1 MNSSYVRKEIKMDFN
16 SLLYP
21 YSSRK
26 SVVYANHGMVCTSQS
41 LAAQSGLRIMQEGG
55 NAIDAA
61 IATAICLTL
70 LEPTGNGL
78 GSDAFALVWVK
89 DKLYGLNGSG
99 YAPKNLNAS
108 ALQAKGIKDAMPDRG
123 WEAVTV
129 PGAPSAWATL
139 HKRFGRLPFA
149 QLFAP
154 AIEYAENGFPI
165 SPIIAESWAKGFAI
179 FKKRDTD
186 PAFKGWFDLFAPN
199 GKTPVVGELVKMPI
213 FAQTFRLLA
222 KSHCESYYRGEIAEE
237 IIKFSDATGGYFSK
251 EDFTDYQAQWV
262 DPISVNYRGYD
273 VWEIPPN
280 GHGIVALMALQILNG
295 FSFAERETVSTY
307 HKQIE
312 AIKLAFTDGKKY
324 VADARYMKTKVKDM
338 LSEEYAAKRRE
349 LISEKALQPSAGT
362 PFSGGTVYL
371 CTADNE
377 GNMVSFIQSN
387 YKGFGSGIVIPKY
400 AISLNDR
407 ASGFSLDPA
416 SDDCLLPGKKPYHTI
431 IPGFLTKAGKAIG
444 PFGVMGGFM
453 QPQGH
458 VQVITNAIDFM
469 LNPQAALDA
478 PRWQWT
484 NDKRI
489 EVEPSV
495 PEHIIEGLR
504 KKGHEIVITKDQAEF
519 GRGQI
524 IWRTSEG
531 VLAGATEPRADGTV
545 AAW

>member
-1 MNSSYVRKEIKMDFN
+1 MDFN

-21 YSSRK
+21 YPSRK
-26 SVVYANHGMVCTSQS
+26 SVVYANHGMVCTSQN
-41 LAAQSGLRIMQEGG
+41 LAAQAGLRIMQEGG

-70 LEPTGNGL
+70 VEPTGNGL

-99 YAPKNLNAS
+99 YAPQKLNAS
-108 ALQAKGIKDAMPDRG
+108 VLEAKGIKDVMPNRG

-139 HKRFGRLPFA
+139 HKRFGRLPFTK
-149 QLFAP
+149 LFAP
-154 AIEYAENGFPI
+154 AIEYAEKGFPI
-165 SPIIAESWAKGFAI
+165 SPVIAEFWAKGLDI
-179 FKKRDTD
+179 FKKYETD
-186 PAFKGWFDLFAPN
+186 PAFRGWFDLFAPN
-199 GKTPVVGELVKMPI
+199 GKVPVAGELVKMPT
-213 FAQTFRLLA
+213 FAKTFRLLA
-222 KSHCESYYRGEIAEE
+222 ESYCESYYRGEIAEE
-237 IIKFSDATGGYFSK
+237 IIKFSDTTGGYFSK
-251 EDFTDYQAQWV
+251 EDLAEYQAQWV

-280 GHGIVALMALQILNG
+280 GHGIVALMALKILNG
-295 FSFAERETVSTY
+295 FSFEERETVSTY

-338 LSEEYAAKRRE
+338 LSEEYAATRRA
-349 LISEKALQPSAGT
+349 LIGNEALKPLPGT

-387 YKGFGSGIVIPKY
+387 FQGFGSGIVVPKY

-407 ASGFSLDPA
+407 ASGFSLDPT
-416 SDDCLLPGKKPYHTI
+416 SDDYILPGKKPYHTI
-431 IPGFLTKAGKAIG
+431 IPGFLTKDGEAVG

-458 VQVITNAIDFM
+458 VQVITNTIDFM
-469 LNPQAALDA
+469 MNPQAALDA

-484 NDKRI
+484 NGKRI
-489 EVEPSV
+489 EMESSI
-495 PEHIIEGLR
+495 PENIVKGLR
-504 KKGHEIVITKDQAEF
+504 KKGHEVVITEDSSGF

-524 IWRTSEG
+524 IWRKSKN
-531 VLAGATEPRADGTV
+531 VLVGATEPRADGTV

>member
-1 MNSSYVRKEIKMDFN
+1 
-16 SLLYP
+16 
-21 YSSRK
+21 
-26 SVVYANHGMVCTSQS
+26 VVYANHGMVCTSQS
-41 LAAQSGLRIMQEGG
+41 LAAQAGLRIMQEGG

-61 IATAICLTL
+61 IATAISLTL

-99 YAPKNLNAS
+99 YAPQKLNAS
-108 ALQAKGIKDAMPDRG
+108 SLKTKGIKDAMPDRG

-165 SPIIAESWAKGFAI
+165 SPVIAEFWAKGLDI
-179 FKKRDTD
+179 FKKYETD

-199 GKTPVVGELVKMPI
+199 GKVPVAGELVKMPI
-213 FAQTFRLLA
+213 FAKTFRLLA
-222 KSHCESYYRGEIAEE
+222 ESYCEAYYRGEIAEE
-237 IIKFSDATGGYFSK
+237 IIKFSDTTGGYFSK
-251 EDFTDYQAQWV
+251 EDLTDYQAQWV

-280 GHGIVALMALQILNG
+280 GHGVVALMALQILKG
-295 FSFAERETVSTY
+295 FSFAERETISTY

-349 LISEKALQPSAGT
+349 LIGEKALQPSAGK

-407 ASGFSLDPA
+407 ASGFSLDSE
-416 SDDCLLPGKKPYHTI
+416 SDDFLLPGKKPYHTI
-431 IPGFLTKAGKAIG
+431 IPGFLTKEGDAIG
-444 PFGVMGGFM
+444 PFGVMGGVM

-495 PEHIIEGLR
+495 PEYIIEGLR
-504 KKGHEIVITKDQAEF
+504 KKGHEIVVTKDQAEF